1 MAKLAT
7 KKGCLTSLKVLVV
20 LGLIGWGLLSWF
32 APTAHVRYELEVT
45 LEVDGEPVTGSV
57 VQEMT
62 ITSSPIDL
70 LPDARQVSRNVRGQ
84 ALELDIPGRGPL
96 FVLMA
101 RYCPGTTEWGQCKGG
116 YAYLVDRAC
125 GITQEQPNFAVFVRR
140 FKRLVG
146 SCPIA
151 EDQLPVMVRFEDP
164 LRSETAQQVLPQ
176 DLGKA
181 FGLDVRFVSANLT
194 FTDIPLSTGIDNR
207 LPWLSDNTS
216 RHLGEFTHEIPQPFY
231 RNLTHGAFKRILK

>member
-62 ITSSPIDL
+62 IAAFPFDL
-70 LPDARQVSRNVRGQ
+70 LPGPRTGRKVSGQ
-84 ALELDIPGRGPL
+84 ALALDLPGRGSL

-116 YAYLVDRAC
+116 YAYLIDEPCSIKREE
-125 GITQEQPNFAVFVRR
+125 GFAAYVRR
-140 FKRLVG
+140 FKRLNG
-146 SCPIA
+146 TCPIA
-151 EDQLPVMVRFEDP
+151 EDQLPVMARFEDP

-176 DLGKA
+176 DLGTA
-181 FGLDVRFVSANLT
+181 FGPDVRFVSAGLT
-194 FTDIPLSTGIDNR
+194 FTDVPLSTGIDNR

>member
-1 MAKLAT
+1 M
-7 KKGCLTSLKVLVV
+7 
-20 LGLIGWGLLSWF
+20 I
-32 APTAHVRYELEVT
+32 PTNCPPCPLRAGGYPGGRRRTGDRQRRSGNDHRAVRR
-45 LEVDGEPVTGSV
+45 S
-57 VQEMT
+57 
-62 ITSSPIDL
+62 IL
-70 LPDARQVSRNVRGQ
+70 LPGPRHGSRNVRGQ
-84 ALELDIPGRGPL
+84 ALALDLPGRGPL

-125 GITQEQPNFAVFVRR
+125 ANQRRKQPDFAAYVRR
-140 FKRLVG
+140 FKRLDG

-176 DLGKA
+176 DLGTA
-181 FGLDVRFVSANLT
+181 FGPDVRFVSAGLT
-194 FTDIPLSTGIDNR
+194 FTDVPLSTGIDNR

>member
-32 APTAHVRYELEVT
+32 APTAHVRYRLDVT

-57 VQEMT
+57 VQELT
-62 ITSSPIDL
+62 VNHGLFRGLSGKLIT
-70 LPDARQVSRNVRGQ
+70 RTVRGQ
-84 ALELDIPGRGPL
+84 ALALDLPGRGTL
-96 FVLMA
+96 FVTMA
-101 RYCPGTTEWGQCKGG
+101 LYCPGKTEWGQCKYG
-116 YAYLVDRAC
+116 YAYLVDEAC
-125 GITQEQPNFAVFVRR
+125 AIKKQQPNFAVFVRR
-140 FKRLVG
+140 FKRLDG

-164 LRSETAQQVLPQ
+164 LRSETAQQVLPK

-181 FGLDVRFVSANLT
+181 FGFDVRFLSAGLT
-194 FTDIPLSTGIDNR
+194 FTDVPVSTGIDNR
-207 LPWLSDNTS
+207 LPWLSKHPDRALIPYDRALVGS
-216 RHLGEFTHEIPQPFY
+216 FILSLRHV
-231 RNLTHGAFKRILK
+231 NFKE

>member
-32 APTAHVRYELEVT
+32 APTAHVRYRLDVT

-57 VQEMT
+57 VQELT
-62 ITSSPIDL
+62 VNHGLFRGLSGKLIT
-70 LPDARQVSRNVRGQ
+70 RTVRGQ
-84 ALELDIPGRGPL
+84 ALALDLPGRGTL
-96 FVLMA
+96 FVTMA
-101 RYCPGTTEWGQCKGG
+101 LYCPGKTEWGQCKYG
-116 YAYLVDRAC
+116 YAYLVDEAC
-125 GITQEQPNFAVFVRR
+125 AIKKQQPNFAVFVRR
-140 FKRLVG
+140 FKRLDG
-146 SCPIA
+146 SCPIT

-181 FGLDVRFVSANLT
+181 FGSDVRFASAGLT
-194 FTDIPLSTGIDNR
+194 FTDIPLSTGIDNH

-216 RHLGEFTHEIPQPFY
+216 RHLGEFTHEMPQPFY
-231 RNLTHGAFKRILK
+231 RNLTHGAFKRIWK

>member
-32 APTAHVRYELEVT
+32 APTAHVRYRLDVT

-57 VQEMT
+57 VQELTVNHGLFRGMSGKL
-62 ITSSPIDL
+62 IT
-70 LPDARQVSRNVRGQ
+70 RTVRGQ
-84 ALELDIPGRGPL
+84 ALALDLPSRGTL
-96 FVLMA
+96 FVTMA
-101 RYCPGTTEWGQCKGG
+101 LYCPGKTEWGQCKGG
-116 YAYLVDRAC
+116 YAYLIDESCSIKREE
-125 GITQEQPNFAVFVRR
+125 GFAAYVRR
-140 FKRLVG
+140 FKRLDG

-151 EDQLPVMVRFEDP
+151 KNQLPVMVRFEDP

-176 DLGKA
+176 DLGTA
-181 FGLDVRFVSANLT
+181 FGSDVRFVSAGLT

-207 LPWLSDNTS
+207 LPWLSKHPESALIPYDRALVGS
-216 RHLGEFTHEIPQPFY
+216 FILSLRHGS
-231 RNLTHGAFKRILK
+231 FKRIWK

>member
-70 LPDARQVSRNVRGQ
+70 LPDARQVSRKVRGQ
-84 ALELDIPGRGPL
+84 ALEVDIPGRGSL

-164 LRSETAQQVLPQ
+164 LRSETAQQVLPK

-181 FGLDVRFVSANLT
+181 FGFDVRFLSAGLT
-194 FTDIPLSTGIDNR
+194 FTDVPVSTGIDNR
-207 LPWLSDNTS
+207 LPWLSKHPDRALIPYDRALVGS
-216 RHLGEFTHEIPQPFY
+216 FILSLRHV
-231 RNLTHGAFKRILK
+231 NFKE